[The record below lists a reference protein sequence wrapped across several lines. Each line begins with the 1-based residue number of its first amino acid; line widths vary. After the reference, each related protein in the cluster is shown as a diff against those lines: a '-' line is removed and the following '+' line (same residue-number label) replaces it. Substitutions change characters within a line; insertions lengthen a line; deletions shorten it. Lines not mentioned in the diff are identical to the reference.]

1 MNQLFIATSNAT
13 TLPEISRMEASPL
26 IKAAPKDSSQELRP
40 QNQTVTYEIYGVEI
54 IISSVWT
61 SALNMKEDSNNITP

>member
-1 MNQLFIATSNAT
+1 MPQPFRDPKNGG
-13 TLPEISRMEASPL
+13 ISSL

-54 IISSVWT
+54 IISSV
-61 SALNMKEDSNNITP
+61 